1 MLLGLIASTVYIV
14 ADTAPEVQL
23 KVCKACKAFV
33 KSRLLLVSVVVVI
46 MLLQYHGRAGLYR
59 A

>member
-33 KSRLLLVSVVVVI
+33 KSRLLLVSVALFIVVI
-46 MLLQYHGRAGLYR
+46 
-59 A
+59 